1 MAAKFNLKFSLEL
14 PDIFLPE
21 YSVNR
26 IMHRIPRSNKRNI
39 LVDWSVQERAALSEP
54 SGDEQCRGAAACL
67 ALRGAGHRCG

>member
-1 MAAKFNLKFSLEL
+1 MGKGWPLRRKALKL
-14 PDIFLPE
+14 IFLPE

-54 SGDEQCRGAAACL
+54 SGDEQCREAAACL